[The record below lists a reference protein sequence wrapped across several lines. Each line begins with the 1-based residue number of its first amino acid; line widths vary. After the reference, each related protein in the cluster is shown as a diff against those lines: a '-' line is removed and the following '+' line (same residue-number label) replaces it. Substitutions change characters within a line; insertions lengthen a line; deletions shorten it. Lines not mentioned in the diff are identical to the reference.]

1 MATTSI
7 RAAGPS
13 DIDLVADTILAAQR
27 GQQPRGY
34 FDIALDLDAAQCLAF
49 VRRLTTADVRSWWHL
64 SHFWVAERDGVAAA
78 ALCALPVAGSM
89 ANARQAVQDTMAAA
103 GFTDQMQAAVAQ
115 RGAYVRQCWMDSD
128 ESAWMIEHVAT
139 RPSHR
144 GLGLAARLL
153 DHALA
158 QGRDRGFPRAQITFY
173 IGNDAAERSYARA
186 GFSFAEEKRHPDFA
200 AVTGAAG
207 FRRFAMAL

>member
-1 MATTSI
+1 MLI

-49 VRRLTTADVRSWWHL
+49 VRRLTTADVRSWWRL
-64 SHFWVAERDGVAAA
+64 SHFWVAEHDGVAAA

-89 ANARQAVQDTMAAA
+89 ANARQAVQDTMTAA

-158 QGRDRGFPRAQITFY
+158 QGRDLGFPRAQITFY